1 MTYTNVTSLT
11 LEPGSIG
18 INPTSLDTLETY
30 INLYDVIKIDKTG
43 FYYKDEFI
51 EDAGKAHKLLVKVL
65 EGKCN
70 CD

>member
-1 MTYTNVTSLT
+1 MSDTNIDANIIGMNHTLSTYMNF
-11 LEPGSIG
+11 
-18 INPTSLDTLETY
+18 
-30 INLYDVIKIDKTG
+30 YDVIKIDQTG

-51 EDAGKAHKLLVKVL
+51 EDAGKAYELLVKVL

>member
-1 MTYTNVTSLT
+1 MSDTNIIGMNRTLSTFDTSN
-11 LEPGSIG
+11 SSM
-18 INPTSLDTLETY
+18 NF
-30 INLYDVIKIDKTG
+30 YDAIKIDQTG

-51 EDAGKAHKLLVKVL
+51 EDAGKAHELLVKVL

>member
-1 MTYTNVTSLT
+1 MSDTNVIGMNRTLSTFDTSNT
-11 LEPGSIG
+11 FNSSM
-18 INPTSLDTLETY
+18 NF
-30 INLYDVIKIDKTG
+30 YDVIKIDQTG

-51 EDAGKAHKLLVKVL
+51 EDAGKAHELLVKVL